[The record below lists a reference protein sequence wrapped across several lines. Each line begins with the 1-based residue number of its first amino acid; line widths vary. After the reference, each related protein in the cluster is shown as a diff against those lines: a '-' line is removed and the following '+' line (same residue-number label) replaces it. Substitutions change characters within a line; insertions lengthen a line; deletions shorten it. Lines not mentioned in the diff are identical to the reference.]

1 MKIARIICWPLDS
14 TLRQTI
20 KRGFEIIPAG
30 EAGIDMTDDYHDLE
44 HGPTVAFL
52 FQRGIRSKK
61 LRRSN
66 KEKGYSFFILH
77 HFVCRVLVP

>member
-20 KRGFEIIPAG
+20 KRGFDIIPAG

-44 HGPTVAFL
+44 HGPTVAF
-52 FQRGIRSKK
+52 FFKIGIRSKS
-61 LRRSN
+61 LGRRKN
-66 KEKGYSFFILH
+66 KKGY
-77 HFVCRVLVP
+77 